1 MLHTTYIYK
10 LLIKK
15 RYPKMKRFASII
27 MILTSL
33 MMSGA
38 YGCDE
43 QCQREKAE
51 ASLNT
56 KFPSYLT
63 WGYCDDIR
71 MEFMTSTMRSLESY
85 KENNLNPKFKG
96 PLRNTKS
103 YIAQRKEWLQECDQY
118 LSLTKEKRIFEDD
131 KSTAEIFKAIDAVT
145 SELDDLIAGVRY
157 DTSLSEESG
166 SVTKSK
172 FEKLFKTVD
181 DHKTLM
187 HLKGK
192 YVFR

>member
-1 MLHTTYIYK
+1 
-10 LLIKK
+10 
-15 RYPKMKRFASII
+15 MKRLASI
-27 MILTSL
+27 MIVLASA
-33 MMSGA
+33 MMPSA

-43 QCQREKAE
+43 QCLKEQAE
-51 ASLNT
+51 AAHNV

-63 WGYCDDIR
+63 WAYCDDIR

-85 KENNLNPKFKG
+85 KDKNLNPKFKG

-103 YIAQRKEWLQECDQY
+103 YIEQRKEWLQECDTY
-118 LSLTKEKRIFEDD
+118 LTYTKEKRIFEDE
-131 KSTAEIFKAIDAVT
+131 KSTKEIFTAMDAVT
-145 SELDDLIAGVRY
+145 KELDSLISS
-157 DTSLSEESG
+157 TSATVASEEATA
-166 SVTKSK
+166 VTRDR
-172 FEKLFKTVD
+172 FDRLFKTVD